1 MRRPDAPAG
10 LPEAVHAKET
20 GLRTVVAVVLTLVAV
35 WSAHAV
41 SPSARSGLMAL
52 CADEPVSCCCGHD
65 YDEAP
70 IPSEQRIEPTC
81 GCTVAPAPQS
91 TPPAAQAWVAQ
102 SSMRLAPVLW
112 AQQASVEPSR
122 PAGPP
127 GPSRAWIA
135 LERLRASPLPAR
147 ALVAQKIAL
156 LL

>member
-1 MRRPDAPAG
+1 
-10 LPEAVHAKET
+10 
-20 GLRTVVAVVLTLVAV
+20 
-35 WSAHAV
+35 
-41 SPSARSGLMAL
+41 MAL

-65 YDEAP
+65 DDEAP
-70 IPSEQRIEPTC
+70 IPTEQRIEPAC

-112 AQQASVEPSR
+112 VQQASVEPSR

-127 GPSRAWIA
+127 GPGRAWLA

-156 LL
+156 LI